1 MAKEI
6 TTTED
11 SLHGLLAGLR
21 ELKTAEP
28 GSVLHDHSK
37 AEDVDG
43 TVVDLHATYELHDDG
58 DVTVTFRKGADEE
71 EYHSF
76 TAPIDEGIQSLEA
89 DIEMQAVLAQLFAGN
104 DD

>member
-1 MAKEI
+1 MAKELN
-6 TTTED
+6 TTED
-11 SLHGLLAGLR
+11 SLQGLLAGLQ
-21 ELKTAEP
+21 ELKVAEP
-28 GSVLHDHSK
+28 GSVLHDRSK

-76 TAPIDEGIQSLEA
+76 TAPIDEGISSIEA
-89 DIEMQAVLAQLFAGN
+89 DIEMQEALAQLFAN
-104 DD
+104 LED